1 MYEGSRMKI
10 GFIGLGLMG
19 VHMSRNLIEA
29 GHSLIVWNRTSN
41 KMDALAEI
49 GAVKAASPKEL
60 ASQSEL
66 IVTIVTDSAD
76 VEEVVLGADGVIHGA
91 NPGTS
96 LIDMSTISPSVTQ
109 NIAEKLSGKS
119 IGMLDAP
126 VSGGVVGAENGTLS
140 IMVGGPKDLFDKY
153 FEVFNGMGKRITYCG
168 STGMGQVTKLVNQI
182 MVVGT
187 MAAVSEGLVFAAR
200 AGADLQAV
208 FQAVSGGAANSWQL
222 ENLGSR
228 ILNGDFAPGFRVRL
242 QQKDLRLILEAA
254 REMSVPLFTSSI
266 AHQLY
271 GVLERE
277 GCGEEGTQAYVKVLE
292 KLAGVTARTQAP

>member
-1 MYEGSRMKI
+1 MKI

-19 VHMSRNLIEA
+19 VHMSRNLMEA
-29 GHSLIVWNRTSN
+29 GHSLIVWNRTSS
-41 KMDALAEI
+41 KMDSLAEI
-49 GAVKAASPKEL
+49 GAIKADSPKEL
-60 ASQSEL
+60 ASQSEV
-66 IVTIVTDSAD
+66 IITVVTDSTD

-91 NPGTS
+91 GPGTA
-96 LIDMSTISPSVTQ
+96 LIDMSTISPSVTKG
-109 NIAEKLSGKS
+109 IAEKLSEKS

-153 FEVFNGMGKRITYCG
+153 LEIFNGMGKRITYCG

-254 REMSVPLFTSSI
+254 REMSVPLFTSPI

-277 GCGEEGTQAYVKVLE
+277 GYGEEGTQAYIKVLE
-292 KLAGVTARTQAP
+292 KLAGVTARTNGP

>member
-1 MYEGSRMKI
+1 MKI

-60 ASQSEL
+60 ASQSEV

-168 STGMGQVTKLVNQI
+168 STGMGQVTKLVNQF

>member
-1 MYEGSRMKI
+1 MKI

-60 ASQSEL
+60 ASQSEV

>member
-1 MYEGSRMKI
+1 MKI

-60 ASQSEL
+60 ASQSEV

-292 KLAGVTARTQAP
+292 KLAGVTARTQAL